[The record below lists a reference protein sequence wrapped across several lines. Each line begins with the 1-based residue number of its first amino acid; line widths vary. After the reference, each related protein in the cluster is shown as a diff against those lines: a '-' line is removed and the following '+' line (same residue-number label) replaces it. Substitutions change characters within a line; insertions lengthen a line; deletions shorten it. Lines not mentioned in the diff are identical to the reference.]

1 MMTNSKRKGS
11 DFERQIADF
20 LNKEVRGGKFKRIAT
35 SGAIGTYLNE
45 PALSADVTGNVNGM
59 IKPIKIECK
68 VGYGGAEYLS
78 MKREWL
84 NKIKEDAEKTF
95 GFPMLIGKFSGA
107 TKATGVQVFAA
118 MAIDDFV
125 YVMNVISDLQEALDE
140 ATEKLNGK

>member
-11 DFERQIADF
+11 DFERQIAEY
-20 LNKEVRGGKFKRIAT
+20 LNKEVTGGKFKRIAT

-45 PALSADVTGNVNGM
+45 PALSADVTGNVDGLT
-59 IKPIKIECK
+59 KPIKIECK

-84 NKIKEDAEKTF
+84 NKIKIDAEKTF

-107 TKATGVQVFAA
+107 TKASGVQVFAA
-118 MAIDDFV
+118 MEIGEFV
-125 YVMNVISDLQEALDE
+125 YLMNTISDLKHELDV

>member
-1 MMTNSKRKGS
+1 MTNSKRKGS
-11 DFERQIADF
+11 DFERQIAEY
-20 LNKEVRGGKFKRIAT
+20 LNENIKNGKFKRIAT

-45 PALSADVTGNVNGM
+45 PALSADVTGNVNGFP
-59 IKPIKIECK
+59 KPIKIECK

-84 NKIKEDAEKTF
+84 KKIKEDAEKTF

-118 MAIDDFV
+118 MEISDFT
-125 YVMNVISDLQEALDE
+125 YVMNLISELQEALDV
-140 ATEKLNGK
+140 ATEKLNEK